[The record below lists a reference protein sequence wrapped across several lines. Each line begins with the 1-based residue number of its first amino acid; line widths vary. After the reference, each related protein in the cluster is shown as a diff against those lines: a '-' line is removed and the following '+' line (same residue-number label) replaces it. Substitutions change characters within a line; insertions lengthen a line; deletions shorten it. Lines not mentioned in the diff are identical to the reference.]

1 MTETPEQ
8 AAPQR
13 GAAAGAVGT
22 LEAVLE
28 RLDRLERLAGVAG
41 AEAAG
46 RATADVDPERHG
58 PAAHASFTAWL
69 RGTTRPGVVM
79 VVGGVAHGDGHL
91 SSSLVRFDKGEGT
104 SRDWRAIAAVC
115 QALGSEA
122 RLRLLRALE
131 GGTRSTGE
139 LLTAVGLDRGQL
151 YHHLRDLLLQGFV
164 EQPERGRY
172 AITRRGER
180 AFLLSCLLP
189 GDAKQAPPAPPRT
202 TPATEPHP

>member
-1 MTETPEQ
+1 MTSAGDATEQ
-8 AAPQR
+8 IEPLA
-13 GAAAGAVGT
+13 
-22 LEAVLE
+22 AVLE
-28 RLDRLERLAGVAG
+28 RLERLERLVGVQA

-46 RATADVDPERHG
+46 VATTAIDPERHG
-58 PAAHASFTAWL
+58 PAAHASFQAWL
-69 RGTTRPGVVM
+69 RGAKRPGVVM

-91 SSSLVRFDKGEGT
+91 SASLLRFDRGEGT

-115 QALGSEA
+115 HALGSEA

-131 GGTRSTGE
+131 GGPRTTGE
-139 LLTAVGLDRGQL
+139 LLAAVGLDRGRL

-172 AITRRGER
+172 ALTRRGER

-189 GDAKQAPPAPPRT
+189 GDPRQPAPPAPPLDLGESGAPPVA
-202 TPATEPHP
+202 PAP